1 MKTATIRDLRNHF
14 PRVAE
19 WVEQGESVEITR
31 GGKPF
36 ARLVPTPSTRPK
48 KFKMP
53 DIAARLRS
61 TYGNKIYD
69 ATDLAE
75 GLAQSRG
82 EE

>member
-1 MKTATIRDLRNHF
+1 MKTATVRDLRNHF

-36 ARLVPTPSTRPK
+36 ARLVPTQAQRSK

-61 TYGNKIYD
+61 TFGNKVYD
-69 ATDLAE
+69 ARDLAE
-75 GLAQSRG
+75 GLAKSRG